1 MVKWKYILGEEA
13 LPHAADSA
21 DSHAPRIELRTEW
34 LKTPGRNGRFSIV
47 PIFLTFCGQGR
58 GMSGADHTFQLY
70 KEVIHMSTVFI
81 TGGSRG
87 IGAAIARTFAFK
99 GWNIAFSYLHSE
111 EAAQALQNELSAR
124 GISVLA
130 IRADAADPAQAA
142 AFIERAVQELGAP
155 DALVCSAGV
164 ALPQDVLTH
173 VSDED
178 WRRVFSVNVD
188 GLFYTVRAALPYFIR
203 RRKGAI
209 VTMSSMWGQI
219 GGSCEVAYSASKGA
233 VIAFTKALAKEVGP
247 SNIRVN
253 CVAPGVIDTD
263 MNAHLSAEDMQAL
276 AEETPLGRIGTPYEV
291 ARCVRYLCSDG
302 AEFITGQVIAPNG
315 GIC

>member
-1 MVKWKYILGEEA
+1 
-13 LPHAADSA
+13 
-21 DSHAPRIELRTEW
+21 
-34 LKTPGRNGRFSIV
+34 
-47 PIFLTFCGQGR
+47 
-58 GMSGADHTFQLY
+58 
-70 KEVIHMSTVFI
+70 MSTVFI

-111 EAAQALQNELSAR
+111 EAAHALQNELSAR

-130 IRADAADPAQAA
+130 VRADAADPAQAA

-178 WRRVFSVNVD
+178 WHRVFSVNVD

-203 RRKGAI
+203 RR
-209 VTMSSMWGQI
+209 
-219 GGSCEVAYSASKGA
+219 
-233 VIAFTKALAKEVGP
+233 
-247 SNIRVN
+247 
-253 CVAPGVIDTD
+253 
-263 MNAHLSAEDMQAL
+263 
-276 AEETPLGRIGTPYEV
+276 
-291 ARCVRYLCSDG
+291 
-302 AEFITGQVIAPNG
+302 
-315 GIC
+315 